1 MKCKSHFCGETTV
14 EIYSF
19 YKWISNLYL
28 IRKSFWGYHCDYFF
42 NSSYRLISLP
52 DYSINSKSFP
62 SLTKFCPALYL
73 GQSLPR
79 LDSLISWI
87 HPLSYTR
94 RSRSSSSWFT
104 WRYSSWRYTWSCRT
118 ISGPSSTLTIYS

>member
-1 MKCKSHFCGETTV
+1 MSLT
-14 EIYSF
+14 
-19 YKWISNLYL
+19 L
-28 IRKSFWGYHCDYFF
+28 IEVNIVILWFQI
-42 NSSYRLISLP
+42 NSSCRWIP
-52 DYSINSKSFP
+52 IPHYSVNSKSFP

-94 RSRSSSSWFT
+94 RSRSPSSWFT

-118 ISGPSSTLTIYS
+118 ISGPSSTLTNIQLTWRYTWSYRTISEPSITWTLYS